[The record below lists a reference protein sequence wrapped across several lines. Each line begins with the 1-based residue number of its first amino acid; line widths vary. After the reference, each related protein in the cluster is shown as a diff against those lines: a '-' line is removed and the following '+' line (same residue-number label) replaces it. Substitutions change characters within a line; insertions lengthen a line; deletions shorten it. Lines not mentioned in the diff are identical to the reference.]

1 MIILKFDKLKRF
13 HHTSSLIPA
22 VYSIYIGT
30 VMTLLC
36 YFHHSLLAIAA
47 VFYWLMA
54 TSTKIFKQKILIA
67 CGNQTYAVAGQLA
80 S

>member
-1 MIILKFDKLKRF
+1 
-13 HHTSSLIPA
+13 
-22 VYSIYIGT
+22 
-30 VMTLLC
+30 MTLLC